1 MTGSSVLGWD
11 PKSLQGGAAIA
22 VPPCL
27 DLTAWA
33 GERANAAERKSP
45 QAALYQRQ
53 DLTNGCLPL

>member
-11 PKSLQGGAAIA
+11 PKSLQGSSAIV

-27 DLTAWA
+27 DLIAWA
-33 GERANAAERKSP
+33 GKRANASERKRP
-45 QAALYQRQ
+45 YATFYQCE